1 MALNK
6 QTFRTRTLT
15 AIIFVV
21 VMLAGLLVNQW
32 TFYALFFVIHWGCWN
47 EFIKLCDRI
56 NPAYNEADVSSKK
69 AAMLTGSG
77 FLICCLPHVLEINH
91 FRVYYLGIII
101 MVAGALYFLFRLIRE
116 ADERRGALLKYS
128 LSGLAYISLTWGS
141 MIGLREINLAD
152 IPLGYIAALTLIGSI
167 WINDTMQYIVG
178 SLTGKTPFSQISPN
192 KTLEGTLGGSLLCI
206 IVVGLVG
213 YFCSSHIL
221 HLFIK
226 DGNFSKG
233 VLFGLFIYIA
243 MVATVAGTCGDLL
256 ESKIKRMAG
265 VKDSGSFM
273 PGHGGFLD
281 RFDSLILSVPLV
293 WAAIEW
299 VMILFQQQ
307 TKGL

>member
-6 QTFRTRTLT
+6 QTFQTRTLT

-47 EFIKLCDRI
+47 EFIKLCGKI
-56 NPAYNEADVSSKK
+56 NPAYGKADTKSKK

-77 FLICCLPHVLEINH
+77 FLVFCLPHVLTVNQ
-91 FRVYYLGIII
+91 FKVYYLGIII
-101 MVAGALYFLFRLIRE
+101 MVASMLYFLFRLVRE
-116 ADERRGALLKYS
+116 ANERRGALLKYS
-128 LSGLAYISLTWGS
+128 LSGFAYISLTWGA
-141 MIGLREINLAD
+141 MISLREMNLAD

-178 SLTGKTPFSQISPN
+178 SLIGKTPFSQISPN

-206 IVVGLVG
+206 VVVGIIG
-213 YFCSSHIL
+213 YFYKRGFLS
-221 HLFIK
+221 
-226 DGNFSKG
+226 
-233 VLFGLFIYIA
+233 LFIYIA
-243 MVATVAGTCGDLL
+243 LVAAIVGTLGDLL
-256 ESKIKRMAG
+256 ESKIKRTAG

-281 RFDSLILSVPLV
+281 RFDSLILSVPFV
-293 WAAIEW
+293 WTAIEW
-299 VMILFQQQ
+299 VMLLFQQQ
-307 TKGL
+307 TKGF